1 MIFSLWILSLTL
13 GAPFLRPVAGNSKE
27 NLMGIRFGRSVLA
40 LSDLDGD
47 GVCEFAVGAPAAAGA
62 GLQAGLVLVFSG
74 AERKVIQEWHGEPNR
89 SHFGHSLRAAG
100 DVNADGRQDVLV
112 GYEFAAKTEIRSG
125 LDGALLLAFDRD
137 QREVFALGDA
147 DRDGSDDLL
156 LHANGTLEVRSGRSG
171 SLLAGKLFLREYGPA
186 NPMYPVGDVD
196 GDGLTDLVL
205 ASKSPVL
212 CLSGR
217 KEEEGRLDMRL
228 FQSSGRTPLKELWP
242 ADFARPELTIV
253 TAQPAGDL
261 NADGAQDIVMT
272 VEVEKERVVLGL
284 SIQHPKAL
292 LRIRAG
298 SRGGHALLGSGDL
311 NGDGFRD
318 VLLIETP
325 QFCTDVFL
333 RAHSGADGS
342 ELWRTCWRFRQST
355 LGLSLA
361 SLPATKPGE
370 AAQILVGGSD
380 WYWHGRVSRD
390 GGLKLFAGPTGK
402 ELWRLNVADVRP
414 LLR

>member
-1 MIFSLWILSLTL
+1 M
-13 GAPFLRPVAGNSKE
+13 
-27 NLMGIRFGRSVLA
+27 
-40 LSDLDGD
+40 
-47 GVCEFAVGAPAAAGA
+47 
-62 GLQAGLVLVFSG
+62 
-74 AERKVIQEWHGEPNR
+74 
-89 SHFGHSLRAAG
+89 
-100 DVNADGRQDVLV
+100 
-112 GYEFAAKTEIRSG
+112 
-125 LDGALLLAFDRD
+125 LAFDRD

-156 LHANGTLEVRSGRSG
+156 LLANGALEVRSGRSG
-171 SLLAGKLFLREYGPA
+171 SLLAGKLFLHEYGPA
-186 NPMYPVGDVD
+186 YPVFPVFPVFPVGDVD

-217 KEEEGRLDMRL
+217 EEGEGRLDMRL
-228 FQSSGRTPLKELWP
+228 FQPDGRTPLKELWP
-242 ADFARPELTIV
+242 ADFAHPELTIV
-253 TAQPAGDL
+253 AAQPAGDL
-261 NADGAQDIVMT
+261 NNDGAQDIVMT

-284 SIQHPKAL
+284 SIQQPQAL

-318 VLLIETP
+318 VLLVETP
-325 QFCTDVFL
+325 QFCTDVLL

-342 ELWRTCWRFRQST
+342 ELWRTCWQFRQST

-361 SLPATKPGE
+361 SLPVKTPADAP
-370 AAQILVGGSD
+370 QILVGGSD

-390 GGLKLFAGPTGK
+390 GGLRLFAGPTGK
-402 ELWRLNVADVRP
+402 ELWRLDVADIQPRP
-414 LLR
+414 R